1 MITQGI
7 EKKLAQLE
15 AESKELKLKSVLA
28 KKDLDNIETKILGTR
43 QEKLEMDLL
52 NKKLKSIVESNLYQT
67 LSKKDFES
75 YIYNF
80 ENIVAENRLR

>member
-1 MITQGI
+1 M
-7 EKKLAQLE
+7 
-15 AESKELKLKSVLA
+15 LA

-43 QEKLEMDLL
+43 QEKLDMDFL

>member
-1 MITQGI
+1 M
-7 EKKLAQLE
+7 
-15 AESKELKLKSVLA
+15 LA

-43 QEKLEMDLL
+43 QEKLDMDFL

-80 ENIVAENRLR
+80 ENIVAENRLH

>member
-7 EKKLAQLE
+7 EKKLTQLE

-28 KKDLDNIETKILGTR
+28 KKDLDNIETKILATR

>member
-1 MITQGI
+1 M
-7 EKKLAQLE
+7 
-15 AESKELKLKSVLA
+15 KSVLA

-43 QEKLEMDLL
+43 QEKLDMDFL

>member
-1 MITQGI
+1 M
-7 EKKLAQLE
+7 
-15 AESKELKLKSVLA
+15 LA

-43 QEKLEMDLL
+43 QEKLDIDFL